1 MAPDP
6 QEEVPGELP
15 AVDETLA
22 TMTKLGTAFENAA
35 QGFQKI
41 NTAGWEGPTG
51 DAFRDYY
58 QQEPPKWFRA
68 ADAFTESADALRQ
81 YRDVLAW
88 AQRQAEQACADIE
101 RADRQTAQAEAK
113 YEQAADQGNATEPFQ
128 DPGAAARNQAQAA
141 LDAAKEQVEE
151 AAKRAA
157 AALIKASEKAPPQPG
172 PLTMLAS
179 GFEDVFQNVAE
190 SYGDFWKGSFDG
202 ALDML
207 QQARTLNPFDPY
219 NVMHPQQYGENISQ
233 LAASTVAAGK
243 AFISDPIGTGKAM
256 IGAGIDSFTKD
267 PSGFI
272 GRLAP
277 EVAAGLATSGSS
289 TAGTLGRRV
298 LGELGDLVKGKP
310 SADLP
315 GGRSPVPVHHQPPG
329 NVPGPANGHAP
340 PVNTPAPRPESM
352 PPSHQ
357 PSSSTGTPFERGDYS
372 PTPNHGYNP
381 SPPQST
387 ASNWNNPH
395 TGSDFAD
402 GARDAHREQHAPTP
416 PGQSNTPGS
425 AQHSQPGSWQSPSP
439 VENQPFGPKGSDW
452 EHRDTADTPSTSN
465 SEERPHSS
473 WGRGRSRRDDDDAD
487 WGDPWEDPDFR
498 GDQHENQPST
508 SGSDVDSREP
518 DGFDEHRD
526 DSDNRNDPTEL
537 DHDDGH
543 ETPPS
548 DRDASEHDDGDR
560 PGLDELFP
568 DPGHRFDEQRALAV
582 LKDSLDGQYGDL
594 NVSVKSVDPNSGLD
608 TSSYGVY
615 AEITDQ
621 NGHQVGQL
629 FRDIYRDDD
638 GSLSAVHRK
647 LHLDP
652 EFRGAGFADE
662 FNTKLENWYRDS
674 GVKHIELQ
682 ANIDVGS
689 YAWARQGYEF
699 MPDRQDTAVDKILP
713 RLEAEI
719 GRTERELGQLQH
731 QLRQPDADRD
741 ALAREVDSRERLL
754 ADARGV
760 ASRFYVGCEDFP
772 TPFEISNLG
781 RPAGLA
787 PGESRD
793 LRWLGKDVLFDPSGR
808 GDVKWWGIKKL

>member
-6 QEEVPGELP
+6 REEVPGELP
-15 AVDETLA
+15 AIDETLA

-41 NTAGWEGPTG
+41 NTAGWEGPTA

-179 GFEDVFQNVAE
+179 GVGDVFQNVAE

-219 NVMHPQQYGENISQ
+219 NMMHPQQYGENISQ

-289 TAGTLGRRV
+289 TAGSLGRRA

-315 GGRSPVPVHHQPPG
+315 GGRNPAPVHHQPPG
-329 NVPGPANGHAP
+329 NIPGPTSGHAP
-340 PVNTPAPRPESM
+340 PANTPAPRPESM

-357 PSSSTGTPFERGDYS
+357 PSSNTGTPFERGNHS

-381 SPPQST
+381 SPPQPT

-395 TGSDFAD
+395 TGSDFSEST
-402 GARDAHREQHAPTP
+402 RDAHREQYTP
-416 PGQSNTPGS
+416 SQPGEGNTPGT
-425 AQHSQPGSWQSPSP
+425 AQHPPPGSWQSPSP
-439 VENQPFGPKGSDW
+439 ADDQPFGPKGSDW
-452 EHRDTADTPSTSN
+452 EHRDTADTPNTPRN
-465 SEERPHSS
+465 EEQPRQS
-473 WGRGRSRRDDDDAD
+473 WGRGRSRWDDDDPD
-487 WGDPWEDPDFR
+487 WGDPWEEGHTEPRHHQQPEPPDAGHRQEGDPHDPNHFPEPA
-498 GDQHENQPST
+498 DQHESHD
-508 SGSDVDSREP
+508 GKP
-518 DGFDEHRD
+518 DGHDGDHSTDHEPSF
-526 DSDNRNDPTEL
+526 S
-537 DHDDGH
+537 DHDD
-543 ETPPS
+543 S
-548 DRDASEHDDGDR
+548 NR
-560 PGLDELFP
+560 PGLDDLFP
-568 DPGHRFDEQRALAV
+568 EPGGAFDEQRALS
-582 LKDSLDGQYGDL
+582 LIRSELDGKYGDL
-594 NVSVKSVDPNSGLD
+594 NLSVKDVSGRE
-608 TSSYGVY
+608 GAFRVF
-615 AEITDQ
+615 AEITDESGQ
-621 NGHQVGQL
+621 RVGSTT
-629 FRDIYRDDD
+629 RDIQQTPD
-638 GSLSAVHRK
+638 GLSVTHAK
-647 LHLDP
+647 TELSP
-652 EFRGAGFADE
+652 AARGSGFATE
-662 FNTKLENWYRDS
+662 FNSKMLDWYEES
-674 GVKHIELQ
+674 GVKRIDLQ

-689 YAWARQGYEF
+689 YAWARDGFEF
-699 MPDRQDTAVDKILP
+699 ANEAQAVDKIAP
-713 RLEAEI
+713 RLEHELA
-719 GRTERELGQLQH
+719 RAERELGELQAT
-731 QLRQPDADRD
+731 LREPGADTD
-741 ALAREVDSRERLL
+741 ALRKEIDLREQTLDSAREIM
-754 ADARGV
+754 
-760 ASRFYVGCEDFP
+760 SRFVEGHEKFP
-772 TPFEISNLG
+772 TPKEISELG
-781 RPAGLA
+781 RPDGLL
-787 PGESRD
+787 PGESRNLQWMGKNVLTGRD
-793 LRWLGKDVLFDPSGR
+793 YRTGEYVRWHG
-808 GDVKWWGIKKL
+808 VKYL